1 MSGKDKKYRV
11 NGVTVINTPGG
22 FQVNFNAT
30 STPQGKQVEL
40 LKNYRNALEVQIET
54 LNAELEMLE
63 KQG

>member
-11 NGVTVINTPGG
+11 NGVTVINMSNG

-40 LKNYRNALEVQIET
+40 LKNYRNALVIQIET

-63 KQG
+63 K